1 MPLLKVFN
9 PKTVLRHHYGNKE
22 NANISMLKSIS
33 LYWKYRSNEVA
44 RARIKS
50 AIHVIRVLTSRP
62 LKTTATIGVL
72 MPSSSLPTG
81 LYRVSMETVALSNDY
96 RAGGDKKVPQ
106 KSRD

>member
-1 MPLLKVFN
+1 MGIK
-9 PKTVLRHHYGNKE
+9 KTLISQCLSPSAYIGNTAQMKLRELALSLPY
-22 NANISMLKSIS
+22 MLFAF
-33 LYWKYRSNEVA
+33 LPVA
-44 RARIKS
+44 PFKR
-50 AIHVIRVLTSRP
+50 
-62 LKTTATIGVL
+62 TATIGVL